1 MANLLSIIDSMEDHF
16 NITSADD
23 SISQGSVCLK
33 DLLSI
38 EQDSSININKIYSM
52 EYLYELGDPNNR
64 EELLYVESKII
75 KFLTID
81 AYDISECFDLY
92 TFTQDLCKQ
101 GISYE
106 ILPLLGDLINLKVDT
121 ITDDDFKEDLKIV
134 ENRLGKYVPQII
146 EQIINF
152 SEIYEKK
159 NCAGQISNNTL
170 IMKRLHTKLLNTIIP
185 SIESDSFF
193 DIDLGGFFKSFQ
205 SNIITKVIL
214 LIFIGYILSL
224 FFKLFS
230 IRYRIND

>member
-1 MANLLSIIDSMEDHF
+1 M
-16 NITSADD
+16 
-23 SISQGSVCLK
+23 
-33 DLLSI
+33 
-38 EQDSSININKIYSM
+38 
-52 EYLYELGDPNNR
+52 
-64 EELLYVESKII
+64 
-75 KFLTID
+75 
-81 AYDISECFDLY
+81 
-92 TFTQDLCKQ
+92 
-101 GISYE
+101 
-106 ILPLLGDLINLKVDT
+106 GDLINLKVDT

-193 DIDLGGFFKSFQ
+193 DIDLGEFFKSFQ